1 MYLVAISRLKVQ
13 EIRSLPVVSD
23 WRARE
28 GLGPEASSPLNL
40 GPSPPGFTV
49 SAAGSGSVSPGLH
62 LERVHGGCDFWP
74 CFQDRPGQPG
84 GGAGSC
90 PELTSAARPPTGGPE
105 PAVGLNS
112 PACLG
117 CFPEKWPRPRQRRS
131 GVKAESLDLQLKN
144 PCHRRGGRRGAAL
157 PLSAGLRVRWD
168 TARGT
173 QDTCWREACPRHHGG
188 PGPGHWGLS

>member
-1 MYLVAISRLKVQ
+1 M
-13 EIRSLPVVSD
+13 SD

-131 GVKAESLDLQLKN
+131 GVKAESLGLQLKN
-144 PCHRRGGRRGAAL
+144 PCHRPGGGRGAAL
-157 PLSAGLRVRWD
+157 PLSAGLRAPLGHRAWHPRHLLARSVSPSSRRPRAG
-168 TARGT
+168 TLGAELRARGRRGR
-173 QDTCWREACPRHHGG
+173 CR
-188 PGPGHWGLS
+188 

>member
-1 MYLVAISRLKVQ
+1 M
-13 EIRSLPVVSD
+13 SD

-84 GGAGSC
+84 EGGRVLPRADLSC
-90 PELTSAARPPTGGPE
+90 PPAHGGPRTRRRAEQPCLFGMLPREVALASTAMLWGEGRE
-105 PAVGLNS
+105 PGS
-112 PACLG
+112 PAEESLSSPGRQARRGPAPLG
-117 CFPEKWPRPRQRRS
+117 GFEGPLGHRAWHPRHLLARSVSPSSRRPRA
-131 GVKAESLDLQLKN
+131 GTLGAEL
-144 PCHRRGGRRGAAL
+144 RARGRRG
-157 PLSAGLRVRWD
+157 RCR
-168 TARGT
+168 
-173 QDTCWREACPRHHGG
+173 
-188 PGPGHWGLS
+188 

>member
-13 EIRSLPVVSD
+13 EIRSLPGMSD

-84 GGAGSC
+84 GGGRVLPRAD
-90 PELTSAARPPTGGPE
+90 
-105 PAVGLNS
+105 
-112 PACLG
+112 LG
-117 CFPEKWPRPRQRRS
+117 CPP
-131 GVKAESLDLQLKN
+131 A
-144 PCHRRGGRRGAAL
+144 
-157 PLSAGLRVRWD
+157 
-168 TARGT
+168 
-173 QDTCWREACPRHHGG
+173 HGG
-188 PGPGHWGLS
+188 PRTRRRAEQPCLLGMLPREVASVSTATLWGEGREPGSPAEESLSSPRRWARRGPAPLGGFEGSAGTPRVAPKTPACAKRVPVVTEAPGRDTGG